1 MSAFQAFILGLVQG
15 LTEFLPVSSSGHLI
29 FIPKLLGWADQ
40 GVAFDLVMHLGT
52 LLAVVIYFRKKL
64 WDLVKAVFSRGTEQA
79 SDRKLAWVI
88 ALSCIPAAIM
98 GLILKT
104 NDRNA
109 VVVAGNLIFWGLVL
123 GAADWYARCHPDE
136 NRDPLGDS
144 GFRRN
149 DKTFRSIII
158 MSFAQLLA
166 LIPGTSRSGITMTAG
181 LFSGLTRA
189 KAAEFSF
196 LMSVPITAL
205 AGAHAVYELTKVGL
219 GGMEMGSLVVGFLSA
234 FIFGLLA
241 IFSVLKIVQ
250 RWSFMPFVVYRV
262 VIGIIILLVL
272 V

>member
-1 MSAFQAFILGLVQG
+1 MTTFQAMILGLIQG

-52 LLAVVIYFRKKL
+52 LLAVVIYFRVKL
-64 WDLVKAVFSRGTEQA
+64 WNLLKAVFSRGTQQA
-79 SDRKLAWVI
+79 RERKLAWVI
-88 ALSCIPAAIM
+88 ALSCIPAAIV
-98 GLILKT
+98 GLLLET

-109 VVVAGNLIFWGLVL
+109 IVVAGNLIFWGLVL
-123 GAADWYARCHPDE
+123 GVADLYARKKTSVNAVE
-136 NRDPLGDS
+136 T
-144 GFRRN
+144 
-149 DKTFRSIII
+149 DKKSLKSIVV

-205 AGAHAVYELTKVGL
+205 AGADAVYELSKIDLAGI
-219 GGMEMGSLVVGFLSA
+219 GISSLVIGFVSS
-234 FIFGLLA
+234 FVFGLIA

-262 VIGIIILLVL
+262 LIGILILVMLA
-272 V
+272 

>member
-1 MSAFQAFILGLVQG
+1 MTAFQAMILGLIQG

-52 LLAVVIYFRKKL
+52 LLAVVIYFRVKL
-64 WDLVKAVFSRGTEQA
+64 WNLVKAVFSRGTQQA
-79 SDRKLAWVI
+79 SERKLAWVI
-88 ALSCIPAAIM
+88 ALSCIPAAIV
-98 GLILKT
+98 GLLLET

-123 GAADWYARCHPDE
+123 GAADFYARK
-136 NRDPLGDS
+136 
-144 GFRRN
+144 
-149 DKTFRSIII
+149 KTPVNAVETEKKSLRSIII
-158 MSFAQLLA
+158 MSFVQLLA

-189 KAAEFSF
+189 RAAEFSF

-205 AGAHAVYELTKVGL
+205 AGAHAMYELSKIGL
-219 GGMEMGSLVVGFLSA
+219 AGIGISSLLVGFVSA
-234 FIFGLLA
+234 FVFGLIA

-250 RWSFMPFVVYRV
+250 RWSFMPFVIYRV
-262 VIGIIILLVL
+262 LIGILILVMLV
-272 V
+272 

>member
-1 MSAFQAFILGLVQG
+1 MSAFQAMILGLVQG

-29 FIPKLLGWADQ
+29 FIPKLLGWVDQ

-52 LLAVVIYFRKKL
+52 LLAVVIYFRVKL
-64 WDLVKAVFSRGTEQA
+64 WNLVKAVFSRGTQQA
-79 SDRKLAWVI
+79 GERKLAWVI
-88 ALSCIPAAIM
+88 ALSCIPAAII
-98 GLILKT
+98 GLVLKT

-109 VVVAGNLIFWGLVL
+109 IVVAGNLIFWGLVL
-123 GAADWYARCHPDE
+123 GVADLYTRK
-136 NRDPLGDS
+136 
-144 GFRRN
+144 
-149 DKTFRSIII
+149 KTPINAVESEKKSLHSIIV

-219 GGMEMGSLVVGFLSA
+219 GEIALSTLVVGFVSA
-234 FIFGLLA
+234 FVFGLIA

-250 RWSFMPFVVYRV
+250 RWSFMPFVMYRV
-262 VIGIIILLVL
+262 LIGILILVL
-272 V
+272 LT

>member
-1 MSAFQAFILGLVQG
+1 MTAFQAIILGLIQG

-29 FIPKLLGWADQ
+29 FIPKLLGWVDQ

-52 LLAVVIYFRKKL
+52 LLAVVIYFRVKL
-64 WDLVKAVFSRGTEQA
+64 WNLVKAVFSRGTEQVS
-79 SDRKLAWVI
+79 SDGVNERKLAWAI
-88 ALSCIPAAIM
+88 ALSCIPAAIV
-98 GLILKT
+98 GLILET

-123 GAADWYARCHPDE
+123 GAADLYTRK
-136 NRDPLGDS
+136 
-144 GFRRN
+144 
-149 DKTFRSIII
+149 KTPVNAVEGEKKSLRSIII

-189 KAAEFSF
+189 KAAEISF

-205 AGAHAVYELTKVGL
+205 AGADAVYELSKIGLVGI
-219 GGMEMGSLVVGFLSA
+219 EMSSLIIGFISA
-234 FIFGLLA
+234 FVFGLIA

-262 VIGIIILLVL
+262 IIGILILWWLV
-272 V
+272 

>member
-1 MSAFQAFILGLVQG
+1 MSAFQAFILGLIQG

-29 FIPKLLGWADQ
+29 FIPKLLGWVDQ

-52 LLAVVIYFRKKL
+52 LLAVVIYFRVKL
-64 WDLVKAVFSRGTEQA
+64 WNLLKAVFSRGTERVGE
-79 SDRKLAWVI
+79 RKLAWVI
-88 ALSCIPAAIM
+88 ALSCIPAAIV
-98 GLILKT
+98 GLILQT

-109 VVVAGNLIFWGLVL
+109 AVVAGNLIFWGLVL
-123 GAADWYARCHPDE
+123 GAADLYTRKKNFDE
-136 NRDPLGDS
+136 IGEK
-144 GFRRN
+144 
-149 DKTFRSIII
+149 KTLRSIVI

-219 GGMEMGSLVVGFLSA
+219 GGIEMGSLVIGFLSA

-262 VIGIIILLVL
+262 VIGIIILLML

>member
-1 MSAFQAFILGLVQG
+1 MTAFQALILGLIQG

-52 LLAVVIYFRKKL
+52 LLAVVIYFRVKL
-64 WDLVKAVFSRGTEQA
+64 WSLMKAVFSRGTEQTGE
-79 SDRKLAWVI
+79 RKLAWVI
-88 ALSCIPAAIM
+88 ALSCIPAAIV

-123 GAADWYARCHPDE
+123 GAADLYARKKKNNE
-136 NRDPLGDS
+136 EVGERKSLQ
-144 GFRRN
+144 
-149 DKTFRSIII
+149 SIII

-205 AGAHAVYELTKVGL
+205 AGAHAVYELSKIGL
-219 GGMEMGSLVVGFLSA
+219 AGIEMSSLVIGFLSA
-234 FIFGLLA
+234 FSFGLIA

-262 VIGIIILLVL
+262 VIGIMILIWLT
-272 V
+272 